1 MAKETIIVGLD
12 VGSCFIRTVVAKMR
26 ADQTN
31 PQIIGMG
38 QVPSFGLRRGVVV
51 DIEEAVKNIS
61 QSVQEAERSSGL
73 SIERAYVSL
82 SGNHITSRTSK
93 GVVAVSRADGE
104 ISREDVERAI
114 NAASAISLSPNREI
128 LHIIPRSFSVDDQ
141 RGIKDPAGMNGVRL
155 EVDAL
160 IIEGA
165 TPFIKNL
172 TKCISEVGLEIEGLV
187 LAPLAASRATLTKR
201 QKELGVLALDLGG
214 GTASLTVFEEGDI
227 IYSCVLPIG
236 SSHITSD
243 IAIGLRSN
251 IDLAEKVKLEYGSAL
266 VSEISKKDNINLSKL
281 TGEEKGV
288 IPRVQVA
295 EIIEARLS
303 EVFDLVNKELKKI
316 DRQGLL
322 PAGVVLL
329 GGGAKIPSLVDL
341 AKEGLK
347 LPAQVGF
354 PLELEG
360 IVEEVD
366 DPAFATAIG
375 LILWSID
382 ERVKSGRLTV
392 IPFSR
397 FSISSTVNK
406 IKSWLRGF
414 LP

>member
-26 ADQTN
+26 ADQTK

-51 DIEEAVKNIS
+51 DIETAVKNIS

-82 SGNHITSRTSK
+82 SGNHVTSRTSK

-114 NAASAISLSPNREI
+114 NAASAISILPNREI

-187 LAPLAASRATLTKR
+187 LAPLAASRAALTKR

-227 IYSCVLPIG
+227 IHSCVLPIG

-266 VSEISKKDNINLSKL
+266 VSEINKKDNINLSKL
-281 TGEEKGV
+281 AGEEKGV

-341 AKEGLK
+341 AKEELK

-360 IVEEVD
+360 IIEEVD
-366 DPAFATAIG
+366 DPAFATVIG
-375 LILWSID
+375 LVLWSID

-397 FSISSTVNK
+397 FSISPTVNK
-406 IKSWLRGF
+406 IKGWLRGF

>member
-1 MAKETIIVGLD
+1 MPKETIIVGLD
-12 VGSCFIRTVVAKMR
+12 VGSCFIRTVVAKAR
-26 ADQTN
+26 TDQTKL
-31 PQIIGMG
+31 QIIGMG

-51 DIEEAVKNIS
+51 DIDETIKNIS
-61 QSVQEAERSSGL
+61 QSVQEAEQSSGL

-82 SGNHITSRTSK
+82 SGNHITSKTSK

-104 ISREDVERAI
+104 ISREDVDRAV
-114 NAASAISLSPNREI
+114 NAASAVSILPNREI
-128 LHIIPRSFSVDDQ
+128 LHVIPRSFSVDDQ
-141 RGIKDPAGMNGVRL
+141 KGIKDPAGMNGVRL

-187 LAPLAASRATLTKR
+187 LAPLAASRAILTKR
-201 QKELGVLALDLGG
+201 QKELGVLSLDLGG
-214 GTASLTVFEEGDI
+214 GTASLIVFEEGDI
-227 IYSCVLPIG
+227 IHSCVLPIG
-236 SSHITSD
+236 SSHITND
-243 IAIGLRSN
+243 IAIGLRSS

-281 TGEEKGV
+281 AGEEKGV
-288 IPRVQVA
+288 VPRAQVA

-341 AKEGLK
+341 SKVELR

-360 IVEEVD
+360 IVDEVD

-375 LILWSID
+375 LVLWGID
-382 ERVKSGRLTV
+382 ERIKSGRLTV

-397 FSISSTVNK
+397 FPISLTVKK
-406 IKSWLRGF
+406 IKSWLQGF

>member
-1 MAKETIIVGLD
+1 MAKESIIVGLD

-26 ADQTN
+26 ADQTK

-38 QVPSFGLRRGVVV
+38 QVLSFGLRRGIVV

-82 SGNHITSRTSK
+82 SGNHITSRASK

-114 NAASAISLSPNREI
+114 NAASAIPLSPNREI

-141 RGIKDPAGMNGVRL
+141 KGIKDPAGMNGVRL

-187 LAPLAASRATLTKR
+187 LASLAASRAALTKR

-214 GTASLTVFEEGDI
+214 GTASLIVFEEGDI
-227 IYSCVLPIG
+227 IHSCVLPIG

-281 TGEEKGV
+281 SGEEKGV

-303 EVFDLVNKELKKI
+303 EVFDLVNKELREI

-375 LILWSID
+375 LVLWSID
-382 ERVKSGRLTV
+382 ERVKSGRLGV
-392 IPFSR
+392 IPFGR